1 MVFGYITS
9 VSPNRMVV
17 FKLTSI
23 YRTAAGGFMAL
34 SQLVVIFF
42 GYCDFKI
49 KGYHITSYN
58 APTFAS
64 GFIILTVCFLLI
76 VVLENPEV
84 KSNNLQSKSF
94 LGALKKFLTAGRE
107 RLISCLILL
116 WSMFLSSFV
125 MSEVFYFMPLFLTL
139 HVGWDTKFQSVAF
152 MVASML
158 GITGSYFAPKL
169 ISIRYFCKSAE
180 EDDVKESGTTKNE
193 KLEVDKKDSLY
204 SKQVYLSISALF
216 LLLVGQAFMI
226 GAYEALQHKCLPAT
240 NSGIF
245 FAAGISITLLGYNF
259 LASSI
264 PATFSMYIDPTL
276 KVQLMP
282 SIGAISG
289 VGKLAAPIVLAPLY
303 KTRLGL
309 SIAVG
314 FCMILVAVSILP
326 LIWLRKKRC

>member
-1 MVFGYITS
+1 MKYSTLCHF
-9 VSPNRMVV
+9 
-17 FKLTSI
+17 
-23 YRTAAGGFMAL
+23 
-34 SQLVVIFF
+34 
-42 GYCDFKI
+42 
-49 KGYHITSYN
+49 
-58 APTFAS
+58 
-64 GFIILTVCFLLI
+64 
-76 VVLENPEV
+76 
-84 KSNNLQSKSF
+84 
-94 LGALKKFLTAGRE
+94 
-107 RLISCLILL
+107 
-116 WSMFLSSFV
+116 
-125 MSEVFYFMPLFLTL
+125 FLTL